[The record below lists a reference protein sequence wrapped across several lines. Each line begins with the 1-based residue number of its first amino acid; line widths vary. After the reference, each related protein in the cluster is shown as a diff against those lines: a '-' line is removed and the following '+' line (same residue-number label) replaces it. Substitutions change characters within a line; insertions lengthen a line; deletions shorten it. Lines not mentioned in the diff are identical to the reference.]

1 MSTTFGKPSLGK
13 LEPEFQEPYL
23 RYRNNPD
30 PKNASALLDA
40 LKPVIQSGVR
50 TYVGKPNPLSSSRA
64 RKLALQAVR
73 SYNPTKA
80 RLSTHVHNYLK
91 GLRRITEQ
99 QTRAVRIPERAL
111 LDRNRM
117 VQGEAELTEELGR
130 EPTATE
136 LADHLKMP
144 VKRIEMLRRMQSGV
158 SQSMLAFSGP
168 EAQGWSPAVQQP
180 RTDAWLRLVHA
191 DQDRTNQK
199 IMEWTFGMYGA
210 PILSNQEIARRLKL
224 SPGAI
229 SQRKAKIQQLLDQ
242 EDLLSR

>member
-1 MSTTFGKPSLGK
+1 MTKFGKPSLGK

-30 PKNASALLDA
+30 PQNATALLDS

-50 TYVGKPNPLSSSRA
+50 TYVGRENPLSNSRA
-64 RKLALQAVR
+64 RKLALQAVKT
-73 SYNPTKA
+73 YDPTRA

-111 LDRNRM
+111 LDRTRL
-117 VQGEAELTEELGR
+117 VRGEAELEEELGR

-136 LADHLKMP
+136 LADYLGMSP
-144 VKRIEMLRRMQSGV
+144 RRIEMLRRLQSGV
-158 SQSMLAFSGP
+158 SQSTLAFSGP
-168 EAQGWSPAVQQP
+168 ETQGWSPAVSQP
-180 RTDAWLRLVHA
+180 QTDTWLRLVHA

-210 PILSNQEIARRLKL
+210 PRLTNQQIAKKLNL
-224 SPGAI
+224 SPGAV

-242 EDLLSR
+242 DELFYAR